1 MNREFEE
8 LVERIRGESSDL
20 DRLVQRVLSAWN
32 RSKSTLKEQDVYLES
47 VALNLHGF
55 YSGLERLF
63 ELIARRVDQNLP
75 SGDTWHRDLLNQ
87 MAQDVTEL
95 RPAVI
100 SLERVSS
107 LDELRRF
114 RHLVRNVYTFNL
126 VPDKI
131 EPLITALPALWP
143 QVRAELL
150 AFVDFLSDL
159 AQANNK

>member
-8 LVERIRGESSDL
+8 LVERIRGESSDW

-32 RSKSTLKEQDVYLES
+32 RSKSTSKEQDVYLES

-87 MAQDVTEL
+87 MAQDVREL

-100 SLERVSS
+100 SP
-107 LDELRRF
+107 
-114 RHLVRNVYTFNL
+114 VRNDPYRSGL
-126 VPDKI
+126 C
-131 EPLITALPALWP
+131 PL
-143 QVRAELL
+143 
-150 AFVDFLSDL
+150 
-159 AQANNK
+159 